1 MPIPN
6 NSSSMI
12 QCPLLWPEEMPVAR
26 QRGWYTCGKHLFPE
40 SVDGTDVTAEAA
52 SMRRAHLPPPF
63 ICPFVNKHLHN
74 CITLSQ
80 SRVPESILE
89 RENGWREDSSKSGK
103 KKIYEPHT
111 VLEAGNRER
120 LGLPLRA
127 KVCHSVLKRREQP
140 GSESFPCECSKVEKY
155 LVYPAKAYCSI
166 QPA

>member
-1 MPIPN
+1 MCTAHRTVPIPS

-26 QRGWYTCGKHLFPE
+26 ERGWYTCGKHLFPE

-52 SMRRAHLPPPF
+52 SMRRAHLPPSF

-89 RENGWREDSSKSGK
+89 
-103 KKIYEPHT
+103 
-111 VLEAGNRER
+111 
-120 LGLPLRA
+120 
-127 KVCHSVLKRREQP
+127 KRRKTDGAKTLQ
-140 GSESFPCECSKVEKY
+140 KVARKKSMN
-155 LVYPAKAYCSI
+155 LI
-166 QPA
+166 QS